1 MSLTNLIFGAPV
13 KVALGTSEPGV
24 GIIEF
29 DCSESETHTSENEVT
44 DHPVEEGS
52 LISDHI
58 RVLPDGVEIHGLV
71 TDTPIVYLA
80 SVLAKSPVKATSE
93 ASVTAV
99 DDRKDEAYAKLRE
112 LKSKGILIDVVT
124 ALRTYESMTIIGFT
138 ISRNAETGR
147 VLDCTVVLREI
158 QTASALVLTAPTPDD
173 VANNAAKQKAKIQK
187 KAAKKKQSQSA
198 LSKLSEAGLSLFG
211 S

>member
-58 RVLPDGVEIHGLV
+58 RVLPDGIEIHGLV

-80 SVLAKSPVKATSE
+80 SVFAKSPVKPTKE
-93 ASVTAV
+93 ASVLAV
-99 DDRKDEAYAKLRE
+99 DDRKNEAYDKLRE
-112 LKSKGILIDVVT
+112 LKNKGILIDTVT
-124 ALRTYESMTIIGFT
+124 ALRTYSDMTITSLT
-138 ISRNAETGR
+138 IARNADTGR

-158 QTASALVLTAPTPDD
+158 QMASSLVLTAPTPDD
-173 VANNAAKQKAKIQK
+173 VANNAAAQKAKIQK
-187 KAAKKKQSQSA
+187 LAAKKKQSAQAQSI
-198 LSKLSEAGLSLFG
+198 LSSLLG
-211 S
+211 G